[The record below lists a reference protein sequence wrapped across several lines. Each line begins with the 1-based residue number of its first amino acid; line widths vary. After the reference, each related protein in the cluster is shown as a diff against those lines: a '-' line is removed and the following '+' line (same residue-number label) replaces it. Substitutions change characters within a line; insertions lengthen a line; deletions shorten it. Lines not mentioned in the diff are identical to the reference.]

1 MDFIAR
7 IRSRARAMRPRI
19 AFPEA
24 GDPRILAA
32 VDVLRRERIVEPVLI
47 ADRQT
52 SASWDRELREAVE
65 ILDPERDPRR
75 GRLEAHLLAVR
86 SEKGM
91 THAEAARLSGDRLL
105 FADDLV
111 HHGDVAGCVAG
122 CITTTADVIRAA
134 LWLVGPA
141 AGVRTV
147 SSAFYMVT
155 PPFRGTA
162 SEVLTF
168 TDCAV
173 VPYPTPEQLAD
184 IAIAAMRDRRRIVG
198 DEPIVALLS
207 FSTRGSAEGDSVTRV
222 RMALAMLQRR
232 APELRVDGELQADA
246 ALIESVALRKA
257 PASPAAGVANVLVF
271 PDLDAGNIAYKLVE
285 RLARASA
292 IGPVMQGLAKPCSD
306 LSRGASPDDIINTA
320 AVTALQTQDVGG

>member
-7 IRSRARAMRPRI
+7 VRSRAQAMRPRI

-24 GDPRILAA
+24 SDPRVRAA
-32 VDVLRRERIVEPVLI
+32 VEFLTRERIVEPVLI
-47 ADRQT
+47 AAHET
-52 SASWDRELREAVE
+52 STSWDRDFRQGME
-65 ILDPERDPRR
+65 IVDPETDPRR
-75 GRLEAHLLAVR
+75 ERLEAHLLAVR
-86 SEKGM
+86 GEKGM
-91 THAEAARLSGDRLL
+91 TQAEAARLSRNPLL

-122 CITTTADVIRAA
+122 CTTTTADVIRAA

-155 PPFRGTA
+155 KAFRG
-162 SEVLTF
+162 SEPEVLTF

-173 VPYPTPEQLAD
+173 VPYPTAEQLAD
-184 IAIAAMRDRRRIVG
+184 ITIAATRDRRRIVD

-222 RMALAMLQRR
+222 RMALALLQRR
-232 APELRVDGELQADA
+232 VPSLRVDGELQADA
-246 ALIESVALRKA
+246 ALVESVAARKA

-285 RLARASA
+285 RLAGASA